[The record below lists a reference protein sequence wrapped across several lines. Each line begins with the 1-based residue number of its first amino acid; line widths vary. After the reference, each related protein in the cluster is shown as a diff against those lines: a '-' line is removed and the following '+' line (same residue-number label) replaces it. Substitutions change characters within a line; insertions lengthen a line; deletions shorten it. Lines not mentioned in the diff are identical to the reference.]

1 MCLFLRLVRFDMKN
15 CEGATVGVR
24 FLPELS
30 IRSVVGTQCAREGL
44 HQFET
49 DLPPKNWSRHNVRM
63 WTEEGEEL
71 NSPLISACVVN
82 TY

>member
-1 MCLFLRLVRFDMKN
+1 MRFDMKN

-49 DLPPKNWSRHNVRM
+49 ICRPAWNGVELFFAPPK
-63 WTEEGEEL
+63 
-71 NSPLISACVVN
+71 LIV
-82 TY
+82 